1 MKNDNDIKLNED
13 IIKMIVS
20 RIFQR
25 KEELKKESDKS
36 NYSIGVIDGYSQTL
50 DMIRNDLDSRGFDI
64 SDLNLSDEE
73 IFN

>member
-13 IIKMIVS
+13 IIKIIVS
-20 RIFQR
+20 RIYQR

-50 DMIRNDLDSRGFDI
+50 DMIKNDLDSRGFDI